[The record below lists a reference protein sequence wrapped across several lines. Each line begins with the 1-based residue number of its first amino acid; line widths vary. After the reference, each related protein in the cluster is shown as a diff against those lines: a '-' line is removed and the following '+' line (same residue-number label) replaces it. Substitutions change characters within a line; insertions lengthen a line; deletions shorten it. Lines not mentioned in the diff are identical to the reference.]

1 MGLGS
6 EKSGQLGVGHG
17 PCCDLSGTRG
27 MKMLQ
32 GLLGPVFN
40 VHLMK
45 PLLSFWYGYNKKRL
59 VPRLM
64 RKVFTREFLAA
75 KHHSGI
81 TYEEVRRGCS
91 NRGGLG
97 SPRGRHSGRTEVSKP
112 SGAGLL
118 FC

>member
-1 MGLGS
+1 MIAQELAVLLLQQQRLSSLGLA
-6 EKSGQLGVGHG
+6 VT
-17 PCCDLSGTRG
+17 CRG
-27 MKMLQ
+27 MKVLG

-75 KHHSGI
+75 RHPTGV
-81 TYEEVRRGCS
+81 TYEEVREK
-91 NRGGLG
+91 GGEG
-97 SPRGRHSGRTEVSKP
+97 GRAG
-112 SGAGLL
+112 GAEGQQEG
-118 FC
+118 